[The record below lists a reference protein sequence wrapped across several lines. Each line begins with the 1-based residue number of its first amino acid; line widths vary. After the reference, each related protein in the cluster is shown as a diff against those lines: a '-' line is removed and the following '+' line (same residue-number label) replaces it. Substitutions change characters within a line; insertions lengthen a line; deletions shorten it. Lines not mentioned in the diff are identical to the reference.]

1 MLSFY
6 KLINFTNYF
15 YLLIHLLIHFIK
27 IKTNRWIIT
36 SLNSIETKD
45 LNDFNINGAFKNF
58 LWIVIFWNL
67 GNIVLNFFNR
77 YTNFKIKTFISEK
90 ISKYIYLKSIENKET
105 HSLQLFEN
113 SLVIDK
119 IYERLLFT
127 IPKILIYV
135 FYYTYLLFSFSYQ
148 LLFITIVFNLVCVY
162 ITRKFNQIKKNIFNK
177 IYNIEVNLKNEH
189 IKYIKDNTEHDL
201 ENLYKL
207 RNKEKENEAYYLH
220 FSSISTELFTDI
232 LLGLIYCIGF
242 SYLNPS
248 SINNIKPIELMYMG
262 INSSNFLN
270 FIIDLIDCY
279 HNHSQDLIQLGNLK
293 KYFTN

>member
-15 YLLIHLLIHFIK
+15 FLFLHLLIHFIK

-36 SLNSIETKD
+36 SLNSIDIKEIN
-45 LNDFNINGAFKNF
+45 NDNINNHFTNF
-58 LWIVIFWNL
+58 LWVVILWNF
-67 GNIVLNFFNR
+67 GNIFLNFINR
-77 YTNFKIKTFISEK
+77 YTNYKIKTFISDN
-90 ISKYIYLKSIENKET
+90 ISKSIYLKSINNKES

-119 IYERLLFT
+119 IFERLLFT
-127 IPKILIYV
+127 IPKILIYI
-135 FYYTYLLFSFSYQ
+135 FYYTYLLFNFSYK
-148 LLFITIVFNLVCVY
+148 LLFVTLFFNIIGVY

-177 IYNIEVNLKNEH
+177 IYNLEVNMKNEH
-189 IKYIKDNTEHDL
+189 IKFIKDSETHDL

-207 RNKEKENEAYYLH
+207 RNKEKQTEAYYLH
-220 FSSISTELFTDI
+220 FSSISTELFTDV
-232 LLGLIYCIGF
+232 LLGLIYCMGF
-242 SYLNPS
+242 YYLNPLS
-248 SINNIKPIELMYMG
+248 LNHIKPIELMYMG

>member
-90 ISKYIYLKSIENKET
+90 ISKYFYLKSIENKET

-148 LLFITIVFNLVCVY
+148 LLFITIVFNLVGVY